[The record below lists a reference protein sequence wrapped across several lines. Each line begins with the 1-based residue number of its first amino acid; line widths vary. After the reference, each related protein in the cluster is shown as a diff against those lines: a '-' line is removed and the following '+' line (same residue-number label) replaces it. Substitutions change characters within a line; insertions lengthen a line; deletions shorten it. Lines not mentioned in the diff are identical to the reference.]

1 MHHILTHQS
10 ARDYYR
16 LAAAALLPLPYN
28 STASYCKDLAALLS
42 RTHFKTA
49 VLLRHALLPISKE
62 AAQNA
67 KSTPCEELIYK
78 AIQDELD
85 YELEKPLQF
94 LVRPK
99 KRCHKSHAYFY
110 RSCNWELPQ
119 GSLYKLSANESIV
132 SPELLFLQMAAQLV
146 ELHLVVAFG
155 CELAGRYALLPKGLV
170 SIAKQTQNTSST
182 TMKSTKPSHF
192 DGYVEC
198 AGRTTASKLSEYIHQ
213 VESANSHIT
222 IPGLSI
228 AKRALRYIKDGSRS
242 PMETYCS
249 VQLRLPRASG
259 GFGASNAK
267 FNVRIN
273 IDLSWQYILKKPYL
287 VVDALFRARNAHT
300 QRKCRDSVIEFNG
313 RRWHGAHP
321 QMNEDNLRRHALENA
336 GYDVRFITGRDFYD
350 FRTWNMIGESICYA
364 TGIFLRPASQ
374 KMMNKRRQVH
384 RDFCNDECLR

>member
-16 LAAAALLPLPYN
+16 LAAATLLPSPYT
-28 STASYCKDLAALLS
+28 SAAAYCRDSAALLS
-42 RTHFKTA
+42 HAHFTIA
-49 VLLRHALLPISKE
+49 VLLRHALLPIPKD
-62 AAQNA
+62 ANQNA
-67 KSTPCEELIYK
+67 KSLPCEELICK
-78 AIQDELD
+78 AIQDEFD

-94 LVRPK
+94 LVHPE
-99 KRCHKSHAYFY
+99 KRCHKSHVYFY

-119 GSLYKLSANESIV
+119 ASFYELSANESIV
-132 SPELLFLQMAAQLV
+132 SPELLFLQMAAHLAK
-146 ELHLVVAFG
+146 LHLVVAFG

-182 TMKSTKPSHF
+182 TIKSAIPSRF

-198 AGRTTASKLSEYIHQ
+198 AGSTTTSKLSEYIHQ
-213 VESANSHIT
+213 VESANSHTT
-222 IPGLSI
+222 IPGLDI

-242 PMETYCS
+242 PMETYCL

-273 IDLSWQYILKKPYL
+273 IDSSWQGILKKPYL
-287 VVDALFRARNAHT
+287 MVDALFHAHNT
-300 QRKCRDSVIEFNG
+300 HTRKKRRDSVIEFNG
-313 RRWHGAHP
+313 LCWHGGRP

-350 FRTWNMIGESICYA
+350 FRAWNMIGESICCA
-364 TGIFLRPASQ
+364 TGIALRPASQ
-374 KMMNKRRQVH
+374 KMMNKRQQVH
-384 RDFCNDECLR
+384 RDFCNDDCLR